1 MKKHLIIA
9 EVFSKSKEIFD
20 EMGIDTTEI
29 SFEERHVK
37 RFMKEALELQETYFK
52 QELNSEVFKI
62 TQRLEKIEANLKFY
76 KHWNSTDD
84 RFLLKNY
91 QRGNLDKIAKELKRT
106 KVSVAGRLSYLKSKR
121 KTKKKLSLEKQE
133 K

>member
-1 MKKHLIIA
+1 MKNKLIIA
-9 EVFSKSKEIFD
+9 EVFSKEKEIFD
-20 EMGIDTTEI
+20 EMGLDTTEVN
-29 SFEERHVK
+29 FEERHVR

-52 QELNSEVFKI
+52 QELNAEVFKI

-76 KHWNSTDD
+76 KHWNGTED

-106 KVSVAGRLSYLKSKR
+106 KISVAGRLSYLKSK
-121 KTKKKLSLEKQE
+121 KK
-133 K
+133 